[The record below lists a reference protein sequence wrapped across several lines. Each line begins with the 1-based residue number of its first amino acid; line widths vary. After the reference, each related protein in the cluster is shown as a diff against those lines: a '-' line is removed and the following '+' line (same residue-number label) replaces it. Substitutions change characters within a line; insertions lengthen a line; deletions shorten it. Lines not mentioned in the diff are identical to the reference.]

1 MFNFELVTF
10 PILSSYL
17 WLVPAI
23 LINIAHIYHPYAE
36 FLREDLPKAECFSKA
51 TECCHVV
58 VLREPESVQLLL
70 YVGEWLQV
78 GASGKPAPCGQM

>member
-58 VLREPESVQLLL
+58 VL
-70 YVGEWLQV
+70 
-78 GASGKPAPCGQM
+78 